1 MRQLIFHQKSDHLMK
16 NAQQKRCL
24 QVSIERLNNFVHR
37 LVISAWGNYCS
48 FFYVS
53 ECWSTASY
61 AETRTVYKSIYV
73 DDNEY
78 LELIF
83 FKWL

>member
-1 MRQLIFHQKSDHLMK
+1 MQNNYDMRQLIFHQKCDHLMEIVRRK
-16 NAQQKRCL
+16 QCL
-24 QVSIERLNNFVHR
+24 QVPIERLNNFVHW

-53 ECWSTASY
+53 ERRSTASY

-73 DDNEY
+73 DDNE
-78 LELIF
+78 
-83 FKWL
+83 

>member
-1 MRQLIFHQKSDHLMK
+1 MK

-24 QVSIERLNNFVHR
+24 QVSIERLNNFVHQ
-37 LVISAWGNYCS
+37 LVISAWVSYCS